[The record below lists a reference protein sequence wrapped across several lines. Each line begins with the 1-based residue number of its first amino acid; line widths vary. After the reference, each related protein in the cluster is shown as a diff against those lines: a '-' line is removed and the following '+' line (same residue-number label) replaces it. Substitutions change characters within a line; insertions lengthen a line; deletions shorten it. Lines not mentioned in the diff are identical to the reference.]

1 MRPAALLFALAL
13 AVNPAAAPQT
23 ANPAAPAAAA
33 EKLPP
38 LSYTCPMHPEI
49 LEDKGGTCRI
59 CKMDLVPIRLDSVWT
74 CGTKPLAV
82 VKDGPGRCPIDGTAL
97 VQVIATVSWIC
108 PGGSEESVSPGA
120 CADGSAKTKTYALRA
135 HGNHNPQ
142 HGGLFFMASDNTHHL
157 EGAYLSTGTFRMYF
171 YDEFTKPQKTA
182 AVQKYKAT
190 LMVKDANGKDAPYS
204 LVRSGATMQASIGK
218 RQLPAEMYAL
228 VKFTPDGKD
237 NRFDFTFPAYSKEP
251 HAAAAPTMTGMTIP
265 AAAPAATPTAPNAP
279 TPAAPRTA
287 TAASLSPPGASSG
300 IDPALVP
307 LPIPDT
313 VPEMLAQLQTRT
325 EQIRAFIDKG
335 SFAAIY
341 VPAFQAKDLALAL
354 DEHKSELTPERRK
367 VAESAIAKLV
377 RAAYL
382 LDAFGDIGNKQ
393 QISEA
398 YAKFMEAAKDI
409 HASFPESA
417 GRNPQ

>member
-1 MRPAALLFALAL
+1 
-13 AVNPAAAPQT
+13 
-23 ANPAAPAAAA
+23 
-33 EKLPP
+33 
-38 LSYTCPMHPEI
+38 
-49 LEDKGGTCRI
+49 
-59 CKMDLVPIRLDSVWT
+59 MDLVPIRLDSVWT

-97 VQVIATVSWIC
+97 VQVTAVVSWTC
-108 PGGSEESVSPGA
+108 AGGAEEAASPGT
-120 CADGSAKTKTYALRA
+120 CSDGSAKTRTYALRA

-171 YDEFTKPQKTA
+171 YDEFTKPQTLANVKN
-182 AVQKYKAT
+182 YKAT
-190 LMVKDANGKDAPYS
+190 LMVKDPKTGRDTPYS
-204 LVRSGATMQASIGK
+204 LVRSGRYLQASIG
-218 RQLPAEMYAL
+218 RLPLPAEMYAL
-228 VKFTPDGKD
+228 VKFAPASKD

-251 HAAAAPTMTGMTIP
+251 HALSGPTLTN
-265 AAAPAATPTAPNAP
+265 AAPATTAPLVE
-279 TPAAPRTA
+279 TISPAAGT
-287 TAASLSPPGASSG
+287 SPG

-313 VPEMLAQLQTRT
+313 VPEMLAQLRTRT

-367 VAESAIAKLV
+367 VAEPAIAKLV

-398 YAKFMEAAKDI
+398 YAKFLEAAKDI
-409 HASFPESA
+409 HASFPQSA
-417 GRNPQ
+417 SRNPQ

>member
-1 MRPAALLFALAL
+1 MRFAALLLAFALVAGP
-13 AVNPAAAPQT
+13 AVSQT
-23 ANPAAPAAAA
+23 AKPVPPAGST

-49 LEDKGGTCRI
+49 LEDKGGTCPI

-82 VKDGPGRCPIDGTAL
+82 VRDAPGRCPIDGTTL
-97 VQVIATVSWIC
+97 VQVTAAVSWTC
-108 PGGSEESVSPGA
+108 AGGTEESTSPGT
-120 CADGSAKTKTYALRA
+120 CADGSPKTKTFALRA

-157 EGAYLSTGTFRMYF
+157 EGAYLASGTFRMYF
-171 YDEFTKPQKTA
+171 YDEFTKPQTLANVKS
-182 AVQKYKAT
+182 YKAT
-190 LMVKDANGKDAPYS
+190 LMVKDARTGKETPYS
-204 LVRSGATMQASIGK
+204 LVRSGRYLQASIGK
-218 RQLPAEMYAL
+218 LPFPAEMYAS
-228 VKFTPDGKD
+228 VKFSPGGKD

-251 HAAAAPTMTGMTIP
+251 HAVGGPTMTN
-265 AAAPAATPTAPNAP
+265 AAPASTTPLVETIP
-279 TPAAPRTA
+279 TA
-287 TAASLSPPGASSG
+287 TAAAASAG

-313 VPEMLAQLQTRT
+313 VPEILAQLTTRT
-325 EQIRAFIDKG
+325 DQIRAFIDKG
-335 SFAAIY
+335 TFAAIY

-354 DEHKSELTPERRK
+354 DEHKGELTPERRK
-367 VAESAIAKLV
+367 VAEPAISKLV
-377 RAAYL
+377 RSAYL

-398 YAKFMEAAKDI
+398 YARFVEAEKDI
-409 HASFPESA
+409 RAAFPQSQ

>member
-1 MRPAALLFALAL
+1 MRSAALLFALAL
-13 AVNPAAAPQT
+13 AVNPAAAPQSVK
-23 ANPAAPAAAA
+23 PVAPGTSA

-38 LSYTCPMHPEI
+38 ISYTCPMHPEI
-49 LEDKGGTCRI
+49 LENKGGVCPI

-74 CGTKPLAV
+74 CATKPLAV
-82 VKDGPGRCPIDGTAL
+82 VRDGPGRCPIDGTAL
-97 VQVIATVSWIC
+97 VQVTAAVSWTC
-108 PGGSEESVSPGA
+108 TGGTEESTSPGA
-120 CADGSAKTKTYALRA
+120 CPDGSPKTKTFALRA

-142 HGGLFFMASDNTHHL
+142 HGGLFFMAADNTHHL
-157 EGAYLSTGTFRMYF
+157 EGAYASSGMFRMYF
-171 YDEFTKPQKTA
+171 YDEFTKPQKLA
-182 AVQKYKAT
+182 AVRTYKAT
-190 LMVKDANGKDAPYS
+190 LNVKDAQTGKDAVYS
-204 LVRSGATMQASIGK
+204 LVRSGAYLQAQIGK
-218 RQLPAEMYAL
+218 RPLPAEMYAQ

-237 NRFDFTFPAYSKEP
+237 NRFDFTFSAFSKEP
-251 HAAAAPTMTGMTIP
+251 HATGGPTMTSASP
-265 AAAPAATPTAPNAP
+265 ATTVPATTAPLVETLPTPTSSDP
-279 TPAAPRTA
+279 
-287 TAASLSPPGASSG
+287 SSG

-313 VPEMLAQLQTRT
+313 VPEMLAQLKTRT

-335 SFAAIY
+335 AFAAIY

-354 DEHKSELTPERRK
+354 DEHKGELTAERRR
-367 VAESAIAKLV
+367 VAEPAIAKLV

-398 YAKFMEAAKDI
+398 YSKFVEAETDI
-409 HASFPESA
+409 HAAFPSST

>member
-23 ANPAAPAAAA
+23 ANPAATA

-49 LEDKGGTCRI
+49 LENKGGTCPI

-82 VKDGPGRCPIDGTAL
+82 VRDAPGRCPIDGTAL
-97 VQVIATVSWIC
+97 VQVTAVVSWTC
-108 PGGSEESVSPGA
+108 AGGAEEAASPGT
-120 CADGSAKTKTYALRA
+120 CSDGSAKTKTYALRA

-171 YDEFTKPQKTA
+171 YDEFTKPQTPANVKN
-182 AVQKYKAT
+182 YKAT
-190 LMVKDANGKDAPYS
+190 LMVKDPKTGQDTPYS
-204 LVRSGATMQASIGK
+204 LVRSGRYLQASIGK
-218 RQLPAEMYAL
+218 LPLPAEMYAL
-228 VKFTPDGKD
+228 VKFAPASKD

-251 HAAAAPTMTGMTIP
+251 HALSGPTLTN
-265 AAAPAATPTAPNAP
+265 AAPATTAPLVE
-279 TPAAPRTA
+279 TISPAAGT
-287 TAASLSPPGASSG
+287 SSG

-367 VAESAIAKLV
+367 VAEPAIAKLV

-398 YAKFMEAAKDI
+398 YAKFMEAEKDI
-409 HASFPESA
+409 HAAFPQSA
-417 GRNPQ
+417 GRIPQ

>member
-23 ANPAAPAAAA
+23 ATPAAPAA

-49 LEDKGGTCRI
+49 LETKGGTCPI

-82 VKDGPGRCPIDGTAL
+82 VREGPGRCPIDGTAL
-97 VQVIATVSWIC
+97 VQVVAVVSWTC
-108 PGGSEESVSPGA
+108 AGGTEESASPGKCSDGSE
-120 CADGSAKTKTYALRA
+120 KTKTFALRA

-142 HGGLFFMASDNTHHL
+142 HGGLFFMAPDNTHHL
-157 EGAYLSTGTFRMYF
+157 EGAYLSSGTFRMYF
-171 YDEFTKPQKTA
+171 YDEFTKPQKLA
-182 AVQKYKAT
+182 AVKNYKAS
-190 LMVKDANGKDAPYS
+190 LLVKDPRTGKETTYS
-204 LVRSGATMQASIGK
+204 LVRSGGYLQAAIGK
-218 RQLPAEMYAL
+218 LALPAEMYAL
-228 VKFTPDGKD
+228 VTFAPGGKD

-251 HAAAAPTMTGMTIP
+251 HAVAGPTMTST
-265 AAAPAATPTAPNAP
+265 APA
-279 TPAAPRTA
+279 TPAPLVETIAPA
-287 TAASLSPPGASSG
+287 TGTSSS
-300 IDPALVP
+300 IDPALVT

-313 VPEMLAQLQTRT
+313 VPEMLAQLQTRS

-354 DEHKSELTPERRK
+354 DEHKSELTPERRR
-367 VAESAIAKLV
+367 VAEPAIAKLV
-377 RAAYL
+377 RSAYL

-398 YAKFMEAAKDI
+398 YAKFVEAARDI
-409 HASFPESA
+409 HSSFPPSA

>member
-1 MRPAALLFALAL
+1 MRFAAFLIVLAL
-13 AVNPAAAPQT
+13 AATPAAQPQT
-23 ANPAAPAAAA
+23 AKPAAPPAGTP

-49 LEDKGGTCRI
+49 VEDKGGTCPI

-82 VKDGPGRCPIDGTAL
+82 VRDAPGRCPIDGSAL
-97 VQVIATVSWIC
+97 VQVTAVVSWTC
-108 PGGSEESVSPGA
+108 SGGTEESASPGN
-120 CADGSAKTKTYALRA
+120 CADGSPKTKTFALRA

-157 EGAYLSTGTFRMYF
+157 EGAYLATGTFRLYF
-171 YDEFTKPQKTA
+171 YDEFTKPQTLANVKN
-182 AVQKYKAT
+182 YKAT
-190 LMVKDANGKDAPYS
+190 LMVKDPKSGKETPYS
-204 LVRSGATMQASIGK
+204 LVRSGRYLQASIGK
-218 RQLPAEMYAL
+218 LPFPAEMYAS
-228 VKFTPDGKD
+228 VKFAPGGKD

-251 HAAAAPTMTGMTIP
+251 HAVGGPTMTN
-265 AAAPAATPTAPNAP
+265 AAPATTAPLVETLP
-279 TPAAPRTA
+279 TPSST
-287 TAASLSPPGASSG
+287 SSG

-313 VPEMLAQLQTRT
+313 VPEMLAQLKTRT

-335 SFAAIY
+335 TFAAIY

-354 DEHKSELTPERRK
+354 DEHKGELTPERRK
-367 VAESAIAKLV
+367 VAEPAIAKLV
-377 RAAYL
+377 RSAYL

-398 YAKFMEAAKDI
+398 YAKFLEAEKDI
-409 HASFPESA
+409 HAAFPQSA
-417 GRNPQ
+417 TRNPQ

>member
-1 MRPAALLFALAL
+1 MRSRGPAALLFALAL
-13 AVNPAAAPQT
+13 AVSPAAAPQT
-23 ANPAAPAAAA
+23 AKPAGRAD
-33 EKLPP
+33 KLPP
-38 LSYTCPMHPEI
+38 ISYTCPMHPEI
-49 LEDKGGTCRI
+49 LENKGGSCPI

-82 VKDGPGRCPIDGTAL
+82 IKDGPGRCPIDGTAL
-97 VQVIATVSWIC
+97 VQVTAAISWTC
-108 PGGSEESVSPGA
+108 PGGAEESVGPGT
-120 CADGSAKTKTYALRA
+120 CPDGSPKTQTYALRA

-157 EGAYLSTGTFRMYF
+157 EGAYLPTGTFRMYF
-171 YDEFTKPQKTA
+171 YDEFTKPQKAA

-190 LMVKDANGKDAPYS
+190 LMVKDPKTGKDTPYS
-204 LVRSGATMQASIGK
+204 LVRSGATMQAAIGK
-218 RQLPAEMYAL
+218 QPLPAEMYAL

-251 HAAAAPTMTGMTIP
+251 HAIATPTLTKN
-265 AAAPAATPTAPNAP
+265 AAPATVPGSTAPLVETLPAP
-279 TPAAPRTA
+279 ASAS
-287 TAASLSPPGASSG
+287 SLSPPGASSG

-313 VPEMLAQLQTRT
+313 VPEIVAQLKTRT
-325 EQIRAFIDKG
+325 SQIKDFIDKG

-354 DEHKSELTPERRK
+354 DEHKGDLTPERRK
-367 VAESAIAKLV
+367 VAEPAIAKLV
-377 RAAYL
+377 RSAYL

-398 YAKFMEAAKDI
+398 YAKFVEAAKDI
-409 HASFPESA
+409 TASFPQSA
-417 GRNPQ
+417 VRNPQ

>member
-1 MRPAALLFALAL
+1 MRFRGPAALLIALAL
-13 AVNPAAAPQT
+13 AASPAAAPQI
-23 ANPAAPAAAA
+23 AKPAAASA
-33 EKLPP
+33 DKLPP

-49 LEDKGGTCRI
+49 LDGKGGTCPI

-82 VKDGPGRCPIDGTAL
+82 VKDAPGRCPIDGTAL
-97 VQVIATVSWIC
+97 VQVTAVVSWTC
-108 PGGSEESVSPGA
+108 AGGSEESASPGT
-120 CADGSAKTKTYALRA
+120 CSDGSPKTKTFALRA

-142 HGGLFFMASDNTHHL
+142 HGGLFFMAADNTHHL
-157 EGAYLSTGTFRMYF
+157 EGAYLSSGSFRMYF
-171 YDEFTKPQKTA
+171 YDEFTKPQKLG
-182 AVQKYKAT
+182 AVKTYKAT
-190 LMVKDANGKDAPYS
+190 LMVKDAKTGTETPYS
-204 LVRSGATMQASIGK
+204 LARSGASLQASIGK
-218 RQLPAEMYAL
+218 RPLPAEMYAL
-228 VKFTPDGKD
+228 VKFAPGGKD

-251 HAAAAPTMTGMTIP
+251 HAIGGP
-265 AAAPAATPTAPNAP
+265 ALTNAAPASTAPVVETLPAP
-279 TPAAPRTA
+279 SG
-287 TAASLSPPGASSG
+287 AASS

-325 EQIRAFIDKG
+325 DQIRAFIDKG

-354 DEHKSELTPERRK
+354 DEHKTGLTPERRK
-367 VAESAIAKLV
+367 AVEPAIAKLV
-377 RAAYL
+377 RSAYL

-398 YAKFMEAAKDI
+398 YAKFVEAAKDI
-409 HASFPESA
+409 HAAFP
-417 GRNPQ
+417 Q